1 MRPVCS
7 TFPNAVLVRSSGGS
21 RLRVDPNS
29 GEIYRVVAGDAQ
41 ELAINGRFLT
51 QPTTGVQ
58 RVARELTR
66 EIDHLV
72 ASGGANLRLRLLC
85 EPDALPDSLEL
96 RRTQVEVVP
105 GGRGHWWEQV
115 CLPRAVKGARL
126 LCFGNTAPVAS
137 LLGPRPVGVI
147 IHDLSYRLYPEAY
160 SRSYRLGH
168 AMMLPLLLAR
178 ADPVITVS
186 QTERQA
192 LLGVATRASDRIVVA
207 QNGGWR
213 EGEPV
218 SANVLA
224 DRSQGYLLYVGSF
237 SRRKNFGSVLR
248 AAVRLAREDGLRSV
262 FVGAGGPILTPT
274 TTDVPPDLRGHI
286 RFVGQVEDV
295 AALAE
300 LYAGARCLL
309 LPSFYEASPL
319 PPIEAMRFGCP
330 VVASDIPAMRERCGD
345 AVEYCDP
352 DSFDNI
358 IAAVRRVIRDPA
370 HAARLAAHGFR
381 QVERFSWQRQAQTVL
396 DALGLLPVAGSA
408 AETLEARSLA
418 AGAARR
424 NHRV

>member
-1 MRPVCS
+1 
-7 TFPNAVLVRSSGGS
+7 
-21 RLRVDPNS
+21 
-29 GEIYRVVAGDAQ
+29 VVAGDGQ

-66 EIDHLV
+66 EIDRLV
-72 ASGGANLRLRLLC
+72 ASGGADLRLRLLC
-85 EPDALPDSLEL
+85 EAGASPDSLDL

-126 LCFGNTAPVAS
+126 LCFGNTAPIVS
-137 LLGPRPVGVI
+137 LIGPRPVGVV

-168 AMMLPLLLAR
+168 AMMLPLLLTR

-192 LLGVATRASDRIVVA
+192 LLGVAACAHVRIVVA

-218 SANVLA
+218 PARA
-224 DRSQGYLLYVGSF
+224 AAGGAQGYLLYVGSF
-237 SRRKNFGSVLR
+237 SRRKNFASVLR
-248 AAVRLAREDGLRSV
+248 AAIRLAREDGLRSV
-262 FVGAGGPILTPT
+262 FVGAGGPILAPT
-274 TTDVPPDLRGHI
+274 ATEVPSDVRDLI

-295 AALAE
+295 AALAD

-352 DSFDNI
+352 ERFDDV
-358 IAAVRRVIRDPA
+358 IAAVRRIIADPA
-370 HAARLAAHGFR
+370 HAARLAERGFR
-381 QVERFSWQRQAQTVL
+381 QVERFSWRRQAQTVL
-396 DALGLLPVAGSA
+396 DALGLLPAAGNA
-408 AETLEARSLA
+408 AETPAPPGRA
-418 AGAARR
+418 TDTARR
-424 NHRV
+424 SHMM